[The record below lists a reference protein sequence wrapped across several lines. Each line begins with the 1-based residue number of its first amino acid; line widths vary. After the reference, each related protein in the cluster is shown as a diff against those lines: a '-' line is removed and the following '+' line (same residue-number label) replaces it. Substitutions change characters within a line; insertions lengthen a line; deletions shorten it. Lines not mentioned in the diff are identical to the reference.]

1 MPEFFSWA
9 FCFQRY
15 RPPRAGHPSPPHRVK
30 KALEL
35 GAMRI
40 GHGVASIQD
49 ERLVR
54 ELAER
59 KIPLEV
65 CIVSNVQT
73 KAVPSL
79 AEHPIRRLFDAGV
92 RVTLNTDNR
101 TVSDTTLSRE
111 VQVAREAFGFTDQE
125 IQRMEEYAREASF
138 LRQARDGNWRGA
150 RTGVK
155 WRPARDRDRQ
165 GGRTEK

>member
-1 MPEFFSWA
+1 
-9 FCFQRY
+9 
-15 RPPRAGHPSPPHRVK
+15 
-30 KALEL
+30 
-35 GAMRI
+35 MRI
-40 GHGVASIQD
+40 GHGVASIRD

-111 VQVAREAFGFTDQE
+111 IQVAREAFGFIDQE

-138 LRQARDGNWRGA
+138 LRQARDGN
-150 RTGVK
+150 
-155 WRPARDRDRQ
+155 
-165 GGRTEK
+165 